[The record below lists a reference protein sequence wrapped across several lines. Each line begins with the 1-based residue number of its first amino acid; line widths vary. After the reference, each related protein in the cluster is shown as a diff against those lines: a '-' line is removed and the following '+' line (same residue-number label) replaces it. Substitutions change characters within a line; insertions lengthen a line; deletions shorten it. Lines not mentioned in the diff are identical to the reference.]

1 MVQSWPIIKHHK
13 NTCSKEIG
21 PHSLSVTNYSKLDHI
36 GERTWNNKTT
46 NHTHIPC
53 MFNYAYIT
61 LALSGA
67 RGGLRGYY
75 VHEIWWTIIE
85 KCWHKIHSSSLS
97 LPTRCIGFKQYIWAT
112 QSITLLDVVVVAESS
127 LHSWTF
133 TRAQKTF
140 VNCHYLWPRLMYT
153 DSQSGNGNGMAPKS
167 RVKNLCL

>member
-1 MVQSWPIIKHHK
+1 MFKRDWTTLFECHQLLQTRSYWWENMKQQNHKSHPHPLYVQLRLYNS
-13 NTCSKEIG
+13 
-21 PHSLSVTNYSKLDHI
+21 SVVRS
-36 GERTWNNKTT
+36 
-46 NHTHIPC
+46 
-53 MFNYAYIT
+53 
-61 LALSGA
+61 SGRA
-67 RGGLRGYY
+67 EGYY

-140 VNCHYLWPRLMYT
+140 VNCHHLLPRLMYT
-153 DSQSGNGNGMAPKS
+153 DSQGGNGNGMAPKS